1 MVHTAT
7 PITAA
12 AATLWENLRRLNA
25 SHSAAAAALTAMTTD
40 SATQVTSKSISA
52 RMFIANMPM

>member
-1 MVHTAT
+1 MVQTAT

-12 AATLWENLRRLNA
+12 AATLWVNFCRLNA
-25 SHSAAAAALTAMTTD
+25 SHSAAAAAVMAMPTD
-40 SATQVTSKSISA
+40 SATTGRLNSIDA